1 MKSKEKELTNEGLT
15 KLFNDNFD
23 LAITAIK
30 LAQNE
35 VDAGHEVTMQKV
47 LSEIKHNP
55 MHFLHKKKEQH
66 SQG

>member
-1 MKSKEKELTNEGLT
+1 MKAKEKELTNESLT

-35 VDAGHEVTMQKV
+35 VDVGHEVTMQKV

-55 MHFLHKKKEQH
+55 MHFLHKKREQH
-66 SQG
+66 S

>member
-1 MKSKEKELTNEGLT
+1 MKSKEKELTNESLT
-15 KLFNDNFD
+15 KLFSDNFD

-35 VDAGHEVTMQKV
+35 VVAGHEVTMQKV

-55 MHFLHKKKEQH
+55 MHFLQRKKDQQ
-66 SQG
+66 SQV